1 MEKGQFIGTFI
12 DDAFSY
18 KDMVKTEEKMS
29 FRKRFRSL
37 QKPTETHLRFL
48 KRMNVNEK
56 EYVI

>member
-1 MEKGQFIGTFI
+1 
-12 DDAFSY
+12 
-18 KDMVKTEEKMS
+18 MS